1 MFRIGVMRT
10 FSAAHLLRGYQGKCE
25 SLHGHN
31 WKVEIEVESEKLDSL
46 GMVMDFGV
54 LKEHLDGV
62 LSELDHTL
70 INDHPYFEEHNP
82 SSEHL
87 SRYLHERLSAQIE
100 PPAKVASVK
109 VWESESSWAVYTGS

>member
-1 MFRIGVMRT
+1 VFRIGVVRT
-10 FSAAHLLRGYQGKCE
+10 FSAAHLLRGYKGKCE

-31 WKVEIEVESEKLDSL
+31 WKVEIEVEAEKLDSL

-54 LKEHLDGV
+54 LKKHLDGV
-62 LSELDHTL
+62 LAELDHTL

-87 SRYLHERLSAQIE
+87 ARYLHERLSAQIE
-100 PPAKVASVK
+100 QPAKVASVK
-109 VWESESSWAVYTGS
+109 VWESESSWAVYAGS